1 VSEDSE
7 VTYILKV
14 LNTYKSPVRFKKMSI
29 SDNDTDKIDK
39 LIYPNSEIFVK
50 AKLNTVYYLESEDIS
65 KKNVEE
71 IGYKGSECTCAN
83 GRTYRIGVYDNDCSK
98 IACENAKYYL
108 QENLI
113 DEEGADD
120 SQSKIA
126 ICTCPDRSEYMVGT
140 KKQEVSGEGEES
152 GD

>member
-65 KKNVEE
+65 KK
-71 IGYKGSECTCAN
+71 K
-83 GRTYRIGVYDNDCSK
+83 R
-98 IACENAKYYL
+98 
-108 QENLI
+108 
-113 DEEGADD
+113 
-120 SQSKIA
+120 
-126 ICTCPDRSEYMVGT
+126 
-140 KKQEVSGEGEES
+140 
-152 GD
+152 